1 MLPSFSVVLLDLFGP
16 FEVRDDIVKRGPR
29 VVKKVWG
36 IVFSCASTR
45 AVQLDVCTDY
55 STESVLHC
63 VRRLMAMRGDVR
75 MLISD
80 PGSQLVAASRELTE
94 WRNGWDMDYLIR
106 FGASRGL
113 EWRLIMPD
121 SQHQNGASEIL
132 VKLVKGVKRSLMR
145 VIGNKILSLNETFT
159 VLAEVSNLVNE
170 RPIGIKPGEK
180 SAVDYLSPNSLL
192 LGRSTDRIP
201 AGPFEPG
208 SAFTD
213 SPEVT
218 KTRFLLVQAIVAQFW
233 STWTKLYFPTLLVRS
248 KWHSDKRNMA
258 VKDVCILRDSNVIRG
273 EWRLCEVVKVFP
285 NGKGQVRNV
294 AVVVKAKQGGS
305 GSYVATPP
313 IEIKRHVSNLIL
325 LVPAEER
332 A

>member
-1 MLPSFSVVLLDLFGP
+1 
-16 FEVRDDIVKRGPR
+16 
-29 VVKKVWG
+29 
-36 IVFSCASTR
+36 
-45 AVQLDVCTDY
+45 
-55 STESVLHC
+55 
-63 VRRLMAMRGDVR
+63 MA
-75 MLISD
+75 
-80 PGSQLVAASRELTE
+80 
-94 WRNGWDMDYLIR
+94 
-106 FGASRGL
+106 
-113 EWRLIMPD
+113 D

-285 NGKGQVRNV
+285 DSKGRVRNV